1 MGPRENDMEKD
12 SYVMDGYIGSFEN
25 GASYA
30 DLQIFYDDQID
41 FTSGKRIFT
50 TFFFIRRK
58 IEIYKEARK

>member
-12 SYVMDGYIGSFEN
+12 SYVMDGCFGSFEN
-25 GASYA
+25 GAPYA

-50 TFFFIRRK
+50 TFFFI
-58 IEIYKEARK
+58 EGS